1 MRRKRK
7 KYKVSGAEKE
17 ILSLLQEHKYE
28 VVPQFRIDGIPFI
41 YDFYFPQ
48 LNLLLEYHGDYFH
61 ANPIKYKTGSLI
73 KMPGVGKVFV
83 DYIWA
88 KDKLKR
94 ESAEQQGFV
103 VRCLWENDYKQF
115 GWEALQCLLS

>member
-17 ILSLLQEHKYE
+17 ILALLQEHQYE
-28 VVPQFRIDGIPFI
+28 VVPQYKIEGIPFL

-61 ANPIKYKTGSLI
+61 ANPIKYKTGELI

-83 DYIWA
+83 DYIWN
-88 KDKLKR
+88 KDKLKQ
-94 ESAEQQGFV
+94 ECAEHQGFV
-103 VRCLWENDYKQF
+103 IKYLWESDYKQF
-115 GWEALQCLLS
+115 GWKAVKCLLK